1 MKYLL
6 TRIIYDYNAD
16 TTFGELTCNG
26 VHIGYTLEDMVR
38 LDGSYVFG
46 KTAIPE
52 GEYKMITTW
61 SNRFKRE
68 MIQLV
73 NLSNGDLKFGNRPV
87 DVCGIRIHGGNTN
100 ADTEG
105 CILVGKMMDRKSK
118 RIWNCAGVL
127 EELFNQVKAAQSQGM
142 VTIEIINTS
151 PGAIV

>member
-26 VHIGYTLEDMVR
+26 VHIGYTLEDMIR
-38 LDGSYVFG
+38 LDGSYVYG

-73 NLSNGDLKFGNRPV
+73 NLSNGDLKIGRAHV
-87 DVCGIRIHGGNTN
+87 
-100 ADTEG
+100 
-105 CILVGKMMDRKSK
+105 
-118 RIWNCAGVL
+118 
-127 EELFNQVKAAQSQGM
+127 
-142 VTIEIINTS
+142 
-151 PGAIV
+151 

>member
-1 MKYLL
+1 MKYTLK
-6 TRIIYDYNAD
+6 RIIYDYNAD

-26 VHIGYTLEDMVR
+26 VHFGYTLEDMVR

-118 RIWNCAGVL
+118 RIWNCAGVN
-127 EELFNQVKAAQSQGM
+127 EELLKAVKTAQEKGL
-142 VTIEIINTS
+142 VTLEIINTS
-151 PGAIV
+151 PGQIV